1 MPTKPPPEPPAQ
13 ATPKEL
19 QEYVQKMKEY
29 AKQVEEQTNK
39 EKIKMH
45 SEVQKE
51 KEALKQKEQDLK
63 DAQEELK
70 TKVRIFFNSR
80 SRNKDKGRPT
90 ESQRRLFG
98 NESKRFRERE
108 RRYPEGTR

>member
-1 MPTKPPPEPPAQ
+1 MPIKPPPDPPAQ

-51 KEALKQKEQDLK
+51 KEALKQKE
-63 DAQEELK
+63 
-70 TKVRIFFNSR
+70 
-80 SRNKDKGRPT
+80 
-90 ESQRRLFG
+90 
-98 NESKRFRERE
+98 
-108 RRYPEGTR
+108 

>member
-1 MPTKPPPEPPAQ
+1 MPIKPPPDPPAQ

-45 SEVQKE
+45 SESPERKRSI
-51 KEALKQKEQDLK
+51 
-63 DAQEELK
+63 K
-70 TKVRIFFNSR
+70 TERTRSERCSRRTEDQGRIFFNSR
-80 SRNKDKGRPT
+80 SRNKDKRRPT

-98 NESKRFRERE
+98 NESKGFRERE
-108 RRYPEGTR
+108 RRFPEGTR

>member
-1 MPTKPPPEPPAQ
+1 MPIKPPPDPPAQ

-29 AKQVEEQTNK
+29 VKQVEEQINK

-51 KEALKQKEQDLK
+51 KEALKQKEQDMK

-70 TKVRIFFNSR
+70 TKVIFNPR
-80 SRNKDKGRPT
+80 SRNKNKRRST
-90 ESQRRLFG
+90 ESQRRFSG
-98 NESKRFRERE
+98 NESKGFRERE
-108 RRYPEGTR
+108 RRFPEGTR